1 MEKTAMRYQY
11 TEVEKAPVQLEVTA
25 EDLIQI
31 RAAVDAAAAADGS
44 SYQLRRISG
53 NLRRVLREVADQMQ
67 RRGRDLVDTLDQENN

>member
-1 MEKTAMRYQY
+1 MRYQY
-11 TEVEKAPVQLEVTA
+11 TEIEKAPVQLEVTA

-44 SYQLRRISG
+44 SDQMRRISG

-67 RRGRDLVDTLDQENN
+67 RRGRDLVDTLDRENT